1 MEARTSM
8 ILIRADGSPKTG
20 SGHIMRCMTIA
31 EQLKSREQLCFVT
44 DSEDS
49 VSLIE
54 SRGFSVEVLKGCY
67 EENRLEEIDELRQLI
82 ISKKAKLLLVDSYLV
97 TEEYF
102 EGLKDIVTLAYLD
115 DMGEKVYPVDIIVNY
130 NVFANESDYLQKYS
144 TQAAECLIGPSYI
157 PIRDEFTGEKYEVRQ
172 ELKDVLILTGGGDY
186 YNLAQ
191 MFMDAFGQKEEL
203 KKINFH
209 LVCGYYN
216 NQKEILKKK
225 AERYRNFCLY
235 ENVQDIWKL
244 MRKCDCAV
252 TAGGTTVYELCAVGV
267 PIIGYAFADNQHP
280 VMDYM
285 NHNRLAVYCG
295 DYREKGEMLLKEL
308 AQTLLDYRGY
318 EFRKGISGSIKNLV
332 DGKGAGRIADA
343 LQTN

>member
-1 MEARTSM
+1 M

-31 EQLKSREQLCFVT
+31 EQIKDREQICFVT
-44 DSEDS
+44 ASEES

-54 SRGFSVEVLKGCY
+54 NRGFNVEVLKGCY
-67 EENRLEEIDELRQLI
+67 SENRIEEIDELRQLI
-82 ISKKAKLLLVDSYLV
+82 INKNAKLLLVDSYLV
-97 TEEYF
+97 TDGYF
-102 EGLKDIVTLAYLD
+102 EGLKDLVKLAYLD
-115 DMGEKVYPVDIIVNY
+115 DFGEMVYSADIIINY
-130 NVFANESDYLQKYS
+130 NVFANENDYLQKYP
-144 TQAAECLIGPSYI
+144 TQVTECLIGPSYI
-157 PIRDEFTGEKYEVRQ
+157 PIRGEFTQDKYEVRP
-172 ELKDVLILTGGGDY
+172 ELKDVLLLTGGGDY
-186 YNLAQ
+186 YNLAEK
-191 MFMDAFGQKEEL
+191 FMDNFGQCEEL
-203 KKINFH
+203 KHINFH

-225 AERYRNFCLY
+225 AERYNNFCIY

-285 NHNRLAVYCG
+285 NHNRRAVYCG
-295 DYREKGEMLLKEL
+295 DYRDKGERLLGEL
-308 AQTLLDYRGY
+308 AQTILEYTEY
-318 EFRKGISGSIKNLV
+318 EVRKDMSASLKSLV
-332 DGKGAGRIADA
+332 DGNGAKRIADA
-343 LQTN
+343 LRKKL

>member
-1 MEARTSM
+1 M

-31 EQLKSREQLCFVT
+31 EQLKDRVQICFVT
-44 DSEDS
+44 ASEES

-54 SRGFSVEVLKGCY
+54 NRGFNVEVLKGCY
-67 EENRLEEIDELRQLI
+67 TENRIEEIDELRQLI
-82 ISKKAKLLLVDSYLV
+82 INKKAKLLLVDSYLV
-97 TEEYF
+97 TEGYF
-102 EGLKDIVTLAYLD
+102 EGLKDLVKLAYLD
-115 DMGEKVYPVDIIVNY
+115 DLGEKVYPTDIIINY

-144 TQAAECLIGPSYI
+144 MQATECLIGPSYI
-157 PIRDEFTGEKYEVRQ
+157 PIRSEFTQEQYEIRQ
-172 ELKDVLILTGGGDY
+172 GLKDVLLLTGGGDY
-186 YNLAQ
+186 YNLAEK
-191 MFMDAFGQKEEL
+191 FMDTFGRCEEL
-203 KKINFH
+203 KHINFH

-216 NQKEILKKK
+216 NQKETLKRKV
-225 AERYRNFCLY
+225 RQYNNFCLY

-267 PIIGYAFADNQHP
+267 PIIGYTFADNQHP

-285 NHNRLAVYCG
+285 NHNKLTVYCG
-295 DYREKGEMLLKEL
+295 DYRDKGEALFEKL
-308 AQTLLDYRGY
+308 AQALLNYTEY
-318 EFRKGISGSIKNLV
+318 EFRKDMSDAVKNLV
-332 DGKGAGRIADA
+332 DGKGAKRIADA